1 MNYHRT
7 FFFFLVLFAAAVVL
21 AGGLPVYGK
30 WLFIVCAA
38 FAGAALLKKFALSP
52 WKELE
57 ASLHRI
63 KSGDLQARLD
73 DVKGGDVRASA
84 VVFNELAED
93 LAKYKKLYENREKR
107 LTALINSVNS
117 GLMLFDPEGEMLL
130 ANANMPGNFA
140 HFRREAPIASLD
152 IPFLPQFLDEAKKT
166 GQRQTR
172 ELKEGG
178 KGRGRIFEITYV
190 PLEEGNWALI
200 IHDISSE
207 ARMAQVKSDLVANVS
222 HELRTPISAV
232 SSICDVLDDEAIEA
246 GRKADFLGRLKKQ
259 ARRMSSLVE
268 DLLSL
273 SRLESGEITVKNER
287 VNLSSLID
295 DILNSLEPLRKTFG
309 VEFES
314 TVDRGLTVSGD
325 PALIEH
331 AAKNILDN
339 AIRYN
344 KQNGKVFIRA
354 EKDDGA
360 VRLEI
365 EDTGDGIPA
374 EYSERVFERFFR
386 VDPHRSRERGGTGLG
401 LSIAKHSLM
410 LLNGDVRL
418 ESEIGK
424 GSKFIIT
431 LPE

>member
-1 MNYHRT
+1 
-7 FFFFLVLFAAAVVL
+7 
-21 AGGLPVYGK
+21 
-30 WLFIVCAA
+30 
-38 FAGAALLKKFALSP
+38 
-52 WKELE
+52 
-57 ASLHRI
+57 
-63 KSGDLQARLD
+63 
-73 DVKGGDVRASA
+73 
-84 VVFNELAED
+84 
-93 LAKYKKLYENREKR
+93 
-107 LTALINSVNS
+107 
-117 GLMLFDPEGEMLL
+117 
-130 ANANMPGNFA
+130 
-140 HFRREAPIASLD
+140 
-152 IPFLPQFLDEAKKT
+152 
-166 GQRQTR
+166 
-172 ELKEGG
+172 
-178 KGRGRIFEITYV
+178 
-190 PLEEGNWALI
+190 
-200 IHDISSE
+200 
-207 ARMAQVKSDLVANVS
+207 MAQVKSDLVANVS

-232 SSICDVLDDEAIEA
+232 SSICDVLDDPAVEP
-246 GRKADFLGRLKKQ
+246 GRRADFLERLKKQ

-287 VNLSSLID
+287 VNLSSLIE

-309 VEFES
+309 VEFECHIENELS
-314 TVDRGLTVSGD
+314 VTGD
-325 PALIEH
+325 SALIEH

-354 EKDDGA
+354 ERENGA

-401 LSIAKHSLM
+401 LSIAKHSLK
-410 LLNGDVRL
+410 LLGGDVRL

-424 GSKFIIT
+424 GSKFILT